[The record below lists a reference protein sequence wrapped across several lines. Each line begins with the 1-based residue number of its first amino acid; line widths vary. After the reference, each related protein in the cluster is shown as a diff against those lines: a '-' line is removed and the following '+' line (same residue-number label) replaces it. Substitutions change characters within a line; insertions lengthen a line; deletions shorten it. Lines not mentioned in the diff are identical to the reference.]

1 MEEEM
6 DWSMPTGA
14 PSLYMLNHPFADG
27 VLEMAGVVKAPEK
40 VLVRI
45 DHKVPPNAPEESLL
59 QRQLMEQARRQGL
72 SFAYGRGM
80 AVHEAAARSQAG
92 DVVLACDPDVLMV
105 GAKGALGLCVSQEE
119 MAKALASDTW
129 MDRESRPLR
138 ISFVGEMA
146 SDVDVRDVGRMLISR
161 LAGRVT
167 ADRVLVFR
175 GGDFSIEER
184 MILCGMMQKLG
195 ARSALFQDFSGACE
209 RVIDLAEVRPSLL
222 LPDGRVTE
230 ACPSVSVQAVFV
242 GGAYG
247 GFLKD
252 MEILAEML
260 KGKRIARGV
269 RLSVAPASG
278 EVYEEAASLGY
289 LAAIMEAGGLVLSQ
303 CATPDYEARIGAA
316 ERMISNDIHNEAGYA
331 GGAVFLSSTRAQAEA
346 ALTGMLDG
354 SERKGIAPQK
364 KSMPRYR
371 EKKAERQTPSART
384 LEGRVWKF
392 GDDIDT
398 DIIIPTQHLSYASWD
413 EVKRHMFEPL
423 RPELAQ
429 KIREGDILV
438 AGSNFGCGSSRE
450 QAAEVI
456 ATSGIRCIIAKSFAR
471 IFFRNAINN
480 GVLLIECPALP
491 DHVREGDTVKVIIN
505 DCILHQGKR
514 YPIPQ
519 IPENLYRLILAGGL
533 VKSVGGTPDVRH

>member
-6 DWSMPTGA
+6 DWHMLMGA
-14 PSLYMLNHPFADG
+14 PSLYVVNHPLADG

-59 QRQLMEQARRQGL
+59 QRQLMEEARRRGL

-80 AVHEAAARSQAG
+80 AAHEAASRAQAG

-129 MDRESRPLR
+129 MDRALRPFR

-161 LAGRVT
+161 LAGRMT

-175 GGDFSIEER
+175 GGDFSLEER

-195 ARSALFQDFSGACE
+195 ARSALFQAFSGAGECE
-209 RVIDLAEVRPSLL
+209 IALAEVRPSLL

-247 GFLKD
+247 GFLQD

-269 RLSVAPASG
+269 RLSVAPASA

-303 CATPDYEARIGAA
+303 CATPDYEARIGEA

-331 GGAVFLSSTRAQAEA
+331 GGAVFLSSTRAAAEA
-346 ALTGMLDG
+346 SLTGMLDG

-371 EKKAERQTPSART
+371 EKKAEMQASSART

-398 DIIIPTQHLSYASWD
+398 DIIIPTQHLSYASWE

-429 KIREGDILV
+429 EIREGDILV

-519 IPENLYRLILAGGL
+519 MPENLYRLIMAGGL

>member
-1 MEEEM
+1 MEEAM
-6 DWSMPTGA
+6 DGNMAMGA
-14 PSLYMLNHPFADG
+14 PSLYVVNHPFADG
-27 VLEMAGVVKAPEK
+27 VLEMAGVVQAPEK

-59 QRQLMEQARRQGL
+59 QRQLMEAAKRQGL

-80 AVHEAAARSQAG
+80 AAHEAASRVQAG

-129 MDRESRPLR
+129 TDRAPSLLR

-146 SDVDVRDVGRMLISR
+146 SDVDARDVGRMLISR

-167 ADRVLVFR
+167 ADSVLVFC
-175 GGDFSIEER
+175 GGDFSLEER

-195 ARSALFQDFSGACE
+195 VRSALFQAFSGAGECE
-209 RVIDLAEVRPSLL
+209 IALAEVRPSLL
-222 LPDGRVTE
+222 RPDGRVTE
-230 ACPSVSVQAVFV
+230 GRLSCGVQAVFV

-252 MEILAEML
+252 MEILAKAL
-260 KGKRIARGV
+260 RGKRIARGV
-269 RLSVAPASG
+269 RLSVAPASA

-331 GGAVFLSSTRAQAEA
+331 GGEVFLSSTRAAAEA
-346 ALTGMLDG
+346 ALSGMLDG
-354 SERKGIAPQK
+354 SERKEIAPQK
-364 KSMPRYR
+364 KSMPCYR
-371 EKKAERQTPSART
+371 EKKAEMQAPSARV

-398 DIIIPTQHLSYASWD
+398 DIIIPTQHLSYASWE

-423 RPELAQ
+423 RPELARE
-429 KIREGDILV
+429 IREGDILV

-514 YPIPQ
+514 YPIPRM
-519 IPENLYRLILAGGL
+519 PENLYRLIMAGGL
-533 VKSVGGTPDVRH
+533 VKSVGGG

>member
-6 DWSMPTGA
+6 DGSMPMGA
-14 PSLYMLNHPFADG
+14 PSLYVLNHPFADG

-59 QRQLMEQARRQGL
+59 QRQLMEEARRRGL

-80 AVHEAAARSQAG
+80 AAHEAASRAQAG

-105 GAKGALGLCVSQEE
+105 GAKGALGLCVSREE

-129 MDRESRPLR
+129 MERAPSPFR

-167 ADRVLVFR
+167 ADTVLVFC
-175 GGDFSIEER
+175 GGDFSLEER

-195 ARSALFQDFSGACE
+195 VRSALFRAFSGAGE

-269 RLSVAPASG
+269 RLSVAPASA

-303 CATPDYEARIGAA
+303 CATPDYEARIGEA

-354 SERKGIAPQK
+354 SERKEIAPQK
-364 KSMPRYR
+364 KSMPLYR
-371 EKKAERQTPSART
+371 EKKAEMQTPFARV

-398 DIIIPTQHLSYASWD
+398 DIIIPTQHLSYASWE

-429 KIREGDILV
+429 KICEGDILV

-514 YPIPQ
+514 YPIPRM
-519 IPENLYRLILAGGL
+519 PDNLYRLIMAGGL
-533 VKSVGGTPDVRH
+533 VKSVGGTPNVRH

>member
-6 DWSMPTGA
+6 DGNMPTGV
-14 PSLYMLNHPFADG
+14 PSLYVLNHPFADG
-27 VLEMAGVVKAPEK
+27 VLEMAGVVQAPEK

-59 QRQLMEQARRQGL
+59 QRQLMEEARRRGL

-80 AVHEAAARSQAG
+80 AAHEAASRVQAG

-129 MDRESRPLR
+129 MDRALRPLR

-146 SDVDVRDVGRMLISR
+146 SDVDARDVGRMLISR

-167 ADRVLVFR
+167 ADSVLVFQ

-195 ARSALFQDFSGACE
+195 VRSALFRAFSGAGE

-222 LPDGRVTE
+222 WPDGCVTE
-230 ACPSVSVQAVFV
+230 GRLSSGVQAVFV

-252 MEILAEML
+252 MEILAKAL
-260 KGKRIARGV
+260 RGKRIARGV
-269 RLSVAPASG
+269 RLSAAPASA

-331 GGAVFLSSTRAQAEA
+331 GGAVFLSSTRAAAEA
-346 ALTGMLDG
+346 ALSGMPDG
-354 SERKGIAPQK
+354 SERKEIAPQK
-364 KSMPRYR
+364 KSMPLYR
-371 EKKAERQTPSART
+371 EKKAEMRVPSSRT
-384 LEGRVWKF
+384 LTGRVWKF

-398 DIIIPTQHLSYASWD
+398 DIIIPTQHLSYASWE

-423 RPELAQ
+423 RLELAQ
-429 KIREGDILV
+429 EIREGDILV

-505 DCILHQGKR
+505 DCILHQGKC
-514 YPIPQ
+514 YPIPRM
-519 IPENLYRLILAGGL
+519 PENLYHLIMAGGL
-533 VKSVGGTPDVRH
+533 VKSVGGD

>member
-1 MEEEM
+1 MEEST
-6 DWSMPTGA
+6 DWNMPTGA
-14 PSLYMLNHPFADG
+14 PSLYVLNHPFADG
-27 VLEMAGVVKAPEK
+27 VLEMAGVMKAPEK

-59 QRQLMEQARRQGL
+59 QRQLMEEARRRGL

-80 AVHEAAARSQAG
+80 AVHEAASRAQAG

-129 MDRESRPLR
+129 MDRAPSPFR

-195 ARSALFQDFSGACE
+195 VRSALFQAFSGAGECE
-209 RVIDLAEVRPSLL
+209 IALAEVRPSLL

-230 ACPSVSVQAVFV
+230 ACPPVSVQAVFV

-252 MEILAEML
+252 MEILAKAL
-260 KGKRIARGV
+260 RGKRIARGV
-269 RLSVAPASG
+269 RLSAAPASA

-331 GGAVFLSSTRAQAEA
+331 GGAVFLSSTRAAAEA
-346 ALTGMLDG
+346 ALSGMLDG
-354 SERKGIAPQK
+354 SERKEIAPQK
-364 KSMPRYR
+364 KSKQLYR
-371 EKKAERQTPSART
+371 EKKAGMQAPSARA

-398 DIIIPTQHLSYASWD
+398 DIIIPTQHLSYASWE

-429 KIREGDILV
+429 EIREGDILV

-491 DHVREGDTVKVIIN
+491 DHVREGDTLKVIIN

-514 YPIPQ
+514 YPIPRM
-519 IPENLYRLILAGGL
+519 PENLYRLILAGGL
-533 VKSVGGTPDVRH
+533 VKSVGGG

>member
-6 DWSMPTGA
+6 DGNMPMGA
-14 PSLYMLNHPFADG
+14 PSLYVLNHPFADG
-27 VLEMAGVVKAPEK
+27 VLEMAGVVQAPEK

-59 QRQLMEQARRQGL
+59 QRQLMEAAKRQGL

-80 AVHEAAARSQAG
+80 AAHEAASRVQAG

-105 GAKGALGLCVSQEE
+105 GAKGALGLCVSREE

-129 MDRESRPLR
+129 MDRALRPLR

-195 ARSALFQDFSGACE
+195 ARSALFQAFSGAGECE
-209 RVIDLAEVRPSLL
+209 IALAEVRPSLL
-222 LPDGRVTE
+222 RPDGRVTE
-230 ACPSVSVQAVFV
+230 GRLSCGVQAVFV

-269 RLSVAPASG
+269 RLSVAPASA

-303 CATPDYEARIGAA
+303 CATPDYEARIGEA

-331 GGAVFLSSTRAQAEA
+331 GGEVFLSSTRAQAEA

-354 SERKGIAPQK
+354 SERKEIAPQK

-371 EKKAERQTPSART
+371 EKKAEMQTPSARA

-398 DIIIPTQHLSYASWD
+398 DIIIPTQHLSYASWE

-429 KIREGDILV
+429 EIREGDILV

-491 DHVREGDTVKVIIN
+491 DHVREGDTVRVIIN

-514 YPIPQ
+514 YPIPRM
-519 IPENLYRLILAGGL
+519 PDNLYRLIMAGGL

>member
-6 DWSMPTGA
+6 DGNMPMGA
-14 PSLYMLNHPFADG
+14 PSLYVLNHPFADG
-27 VLEMAGVVKAPEK
+27 VLEMAGVVQAPEK

-59 QRQLMEQARRQGL
+59 QRQLMEEARRRGL

-80 AVHEAAARSQAG
+80 AAHEAASRAQAG

-129 MDRESRPLR
+129 MDRAPSPLR

-195 ARSALFQDFSGACE
+195 VRSALFRAFSGAGE

-260 KGKRIARGV
+260 RGKRIARGV
-269 RLSVAPASG
+269 RLSVAPASA

-303 CATPDYEARIGAA
+303 CATPDYEARIGEA

-331 GGAVFLSSTRAQAEA
+331 GGEVFLSSTRAAAEA
-346 ALTGMLDG
+346 ALSGMPDG
-354 SERKGIAPQK
+354 SERKEIAPQK
-364 KSMPRYR
+364 KSMPCYR
-371 EKKAERQTPSART
+371 EKKAEMQAPSAGT

-398 DIIIPTQHLSYASWD
+398 DIIIPTQHLSYASWE

-423 RPELAQ
+423 RPELARE
-429 KIREGDILV
+429 IREGDILV

-519 IPENLYRLILAGGL
+519 MPDNLYRLIMAGGL
-533 VKSVGGTPDVRH
+533 VKSVGG

>member
-6 DWSMPTGA
+6 DGNMPTGA
-14 PSLYMLNHPFADG
+14 PSLYVLNHPFADG
-27 VLEMAGVVKAPEK
+27 VLEMAGVVQAPEK

-59 QRQLMEQARRQGL
+59 QRQLMEQAKRQGL
-72 SFAYGRGM
+72 SFAYGWGM
-80 AVHEAAARSQAG
+80 AAHEAASRAQAG

-105 GAKGALGLCVSQEE
+105 GAKGALGLCVSREE
-119 MAKALASDTW
+119 MAKALASDAW
-129 MDRESRPLR
+129 IARESRPLR
-138 ISFVGEMA
+138 ISFVGDMA
-146 SDVDVRDVGRMLISR
+146 SDVDARDVGRMLISR

-167 ADRVLVFR
+167 ADTVLVFC
-175 GGDFSIEER
+175 GGDFSLEER

-195 ARSALFQDFSGACE
+195 VRSALFQAFSGAGECE
-209 RVIDLAEVRPSLL
+209 IALAEVRPSLL
-222 LPDGRVTE
+222 RPDGRVTE
-230 ACPSVSVQAVFV
+230 GRLSCGVQAVFV

-252 MEILAEML
+252 MKILAEML

-269 RLSVAPASG
+269 RLSVAPASA

-331 GGAVFLSSTRAQAEA
+331 GGEVFLSSTRAAAEA
-346 ALTGMLDG
+346 ALSGMPDESTGKEMP
-354 SERKGIAPQK
+354 SQK
-364 KSMPRYR
+364 RRLPVRA
-371 EKKAERQTPSART
+371 EKQAEMRVPSSPT
-384 LEGRVWKF
+384 LTGRVWKF

-398 DIIIPTQHLSYASWD
+398 DIIIPTQHLSYASWE

-429 KIREGDILV
+429 EIREGDILV

-514 YPIPQ
+514 YPIPRM
-519 IPENLYRLILAGGL
+519 PDNLYRLIMAGGL
-533 VKSVGGTPDVRH
+533 VKSVGGD

>member
-1 MEEEM
+1 MEEAM
-6 DWSMPTGA
+6 DWHMPTGA
-14 PSLYMLNHPFADG
+14 PSLYVLNHPFADG
-27 VLEMAGVVKAPEK
+27 VLEMAGVVQAPEK

-59 QRQLMEQARRQGL
+59 QRQLMEEAKRQGL

-105 GAKGALGLCVSQEE
+105 GAKGALGLCLSRQE
-119 MAKALASDTW
+119 MAKALASDAW
-129 MDRESRPLR
+129 MARESRPLR
-138 ISFVGEMA
+138 ISFMGKMA
-146 SDVDVRDVGRMLISR
+146 SDVDVSDVGRMLISC

-167 ADRVLVFR
+167 ADTVLVFC
-175 GGDFSIEER
+175 GGDFSLEER

-195 ARSALFQDFSGACE
+195 VRSALFRAFSGAGE

-230 ACPSVSVQAVFV
+230 GRLSCGVQAVFV

-252 MEILAEML
+252 MEILAKAL
-260 KGKRIARGV
+260 RGKRIARGV
-269 RLSVAPASG
+269 RLSVAPASA

-331 GGAVFLSSTRAQAEA
+331 GGAVFLSSTRAAAEA
-346 ALTGMLDG
+346 ALSGMPDG
-354 SERKGIAPQK
+354 STGKGMPSQK
-364 KSMPRYR
+364 RRLPVRA
-371 EKKAERQTPSART
+371 EKQAEMRVPSSRT
-384 LEGRVWKF
+384 LTGRVWKF

-398 DIIIPTQHLSYASWD
+398 DIIIPTQHLSYASWE

-429 KIREGDILV
+429 EIREGDILV

-491 DHVREGDTVKVIIN
+491 DHVREGDTVTVIIN

-514 YPIPQ
+514 YPIPRM
-519 IPENLYRLILAGGL
+519 PENLYRLILAGGL
-533 VKSVGGTPDVRH
+533 VKSVGGD

>member
-6 DWSMPTGA
+6 DWHMLMGA
-14 PSLYMLNHPFADG
+14 PSLYVVNHPLADG

-59 QRQLMEQARRQGL
+59 QRQLMEEARRRGL

-80 AVHEAAARSQAG
+80 AAHEAASRAQAG

-129 MDRESRPLR
+129 MDRALRPFR

-161 LAGRVT
+161 LAGRMT
-167 ADRVLVFR
+167 ADSVLVFR
-175 GGDFSIEER
+175 GGDFSLEER

-195 ARSALFQDFSGACE
+195 ARSALFQAFSGAGECE
-209 RVIDLAEVRPSLL
+209 IALAEVRPSLL

-247 GFLKD
+247 GFLQD

-269 RLSVAPASG
+269 RLSVAPASAQ
-278 EVYEEAASLGY
+278 VYEKAASLGY

-303 CATPDYEARIGAA
+303 CATPDYEARIGEA

-331 GGAVFLSSTRAQAEA
+331 GGEVFLSSTRAAAEA
-346 ALTGMLDG
+346 ALSGMPDG
-354 SERKGIAPQK
+354 SERKEIAPQK
-364 KSMPRYR
+364 KSMPCYR
-371 EKKAERQTPSART
+371 EKKAGMQVPSARA

-398 DIIIPTQHLSYASWD
+398 DIIIPTQHLSYASWE

-429 KIREGDILV
+429 EIREGDILV

-514 YPIPQ
+514 YPIPRM
-519 IPENLYRLILAGGL
+519 PDNLYRLIMAGGL

>member
-1 MEEEM
+1 MEESI
-6 DWSMPTGA
+6 DWNRPTGA
-14 PSLYMLNHPFADG
+14 PSLYVLNHPFADG

-119 MAKALASDTW
+119 IAKALASDTW
-129 MDRESRPLR
+129 TDRAPSPFR

-167 ADRVLVFR
+167 ADSVLVFR

-184 MILCGMMQKLG
+184 MVLCGMMQKLG
-195 ARSALFQDFSGACE
+195 VRSALFQAFAGAGECE
-209 RVIDLAEVRPSLL
+209 ITLAEVRPSLL

-230 ACPSVSVQAVFV
+230 ECPSVSVQAVFV

-269 RLSVAPASG
+269 RLSVAPASA

-331 GGAVFLSSTRAQAEA
+331 GGAVFLSSTRAAAEA
-346 ALTGMLDG
+346 SLTGMLDG
-354 SERKGIAPQK
+354 SERKEIAPQK

-371 EKKAERQTPSART
+371 EKKAEMQAPSARA

-398 DIIIPTQHLSYASWD
+398 DIIIPTQHLSYASWE

-423 RPELAQ
+423 RPELARE
-429 KIREGDILV
+429 IREGDILV

-514 YPIPQ
+514 YPIPRM
-519 IPENLYRLILAGGL
+519 PENLYRLILAGGL
-533 VKSVGGTPDVRH
+533 VESVGGTPDVRH

>member
-1 MEEEM
+1 MKETI
-6 DWSMPTGA
+6 DWNMPTGA
-14 PSLYMLNHPFADG
+14 PSLYVLNHPLADG
-27 VLEMAGVVKAPEK
+27 VLEMAGVVQAPEK

-59 QRQLMEQARRQGL
+59 QRQLMEAAKRQGL

-80 AVHEAAARSQAG
+80 AAHEAASRAQAG

-129 MDRESRPLR
+129 TDRESRPLR

-146 SDVDVRDVGRMLISR
+146 SDVDARDVGRMLISC

-167 ADRVLVFR
+167 ADSVLVFH

-195 ARSALFQDFSGACE
+195 VRSALFQAFSGAGECE
-209 RVIDLAEVRPSLL
+209 IALAEVRPSLL

-269 RLSVAPASG
+269 RLSVAPASAQ
-278 EVYEEAASLGY
+278 VYEEAASLGY

-303 CATPDYEARIGAA
+303 CATPDYEARIGEA

-346 ALTGMLDG
+346 SLTGMLDG
-354 SERKGIAPQK
+354 SERKEIAPQK

-371 EKKAERQTPSART
+371 EKKAEMQAPSART

-398 DIIIPTQHLSYASWD
+398 DIIIPTQHLSYASWE
-413 EVKRHMFEPL
+413 EVKRYMFEPL

-519 IPENLYRLILAGGL
+519 MPENLYRLIMAGGL
-533 VKSVGGTPDVRH
+533 VKSVTGG

>member
-1 MEEEM
+1 MEESI
-6 DWSMPTGA
+6 DWNRPTGT
-14 PSLYMLNHPFADG
+14 PSLYVLNHPFADG

-119 MAKALASDTW
+119 IAKALASDTW
-129 MDRESRPLR
+129 TDRAPSPFR

-167 ADRVLVFR
+167 ADSVLVFR

-184 MILCGMMQKLG
+184 MVLCGMMQKLG
-195 ARSALFQDFSGACE
+195 VRSALFQAFAGAGECE
-209 RVIDLAEVRPSLL
+209 ITLAEVRPSLL

-230 ACPSVSVQAVFV
+230 ECPSVSVQAVFV

-269 RLSVAPASG
+269 RLSVAPASA

-331 GGAVFLSSTRAQAEA
+331 GGAVFLSSTRAAAEA
-346 ALTGMLDG
+346 SLTGMLDG
-354 SERKGIAPQK
+354 SERKEIAPQK

-371 EKKAERQTPSART
+371 EKKAEMQAPSARA

-398 DIIIPTQHLSYASWD
+398 DIIIPTQHLSYASWE

-423 RPELAQ
+423 RPELARE
-429 KIREGDILV
+429 IREGDILV

-514 YPIPQ
+514 YPIPRM
-519 IPENLYRLILAGGL
+519 PENLYRLILAGGL
-533 VKSVGGTPDVRH
+533 VESVGGTPDVRH

>member
-1 MEEEM
+1 MKETI
-6 DWSMPTGA
+6 DWNMPTGA
-14 PSLYMLNHPFADG
+14 PSLYVLNHPLADG

-59 QRQLMEQARRQGL
+59 QRQLMEAAKRQGL

-80 AVHEAAARSQAG
+80 AAHEAASRAQAG

-129 MDRESRPLR
+129 MDRAPSPLR

-167 ADRVLVFR
+167 ADSVLVFQ

-195 ARSALFQDFSGACE
+195 ARSALFQVFSGAGECE
-209 RVIDLAEVRPSLL
+209 IALAEVRPSLL

-230 ACPSVSVQAVFV
+230 VCPSVSVQAVFV

-269 RLSVAPASG
+269 RLSVAPASAQ
-278 EVYEEAASLGY
+278 VYEEAASLGY

-303 CATPDYEARIGAA
+303 CATPDYEARIGEA

-331 GGAVFLSSTRAQAEA
+331 GGAVFLSSTRAAAEA
-346 ALTGMLDG
+346 SLTGMLDG
-354 SERKGIAPQK
+354 SERKEIAPHK

-371 EKKAERQTPSART
+371 EKKTEMQTPSVRA

-398 DIIIPTQHLSYASWD
+398 DIIIPTQHLSYASWE

-429 KIREGDILV
+429 EIREGDILV

-456 ATSGIRCIIAKSFAR
+456 ATSGIHCIIAKSFAR

-519 IPENLYRLILAGGL
+519 MPENLYRLIMAGGL
-533 VKSVGGTPDVRH
+533 VKSVTGG

>member
-6 DWSMPTGA
+6 DGNMPTGA
-14 PSLYMLNHPFADG
+14 PSLYVLNHPFADG
-27 VLEMAGVVKAPEK
+27 VLEMAGVVQAPEK

-59 QRQLMEQARRQGL
+59 QRQLMEQAKRQGL

-80 AVHEAAARSQAG
+80 AAHEAASRVQAG

-119 MAKALASDTW
+119 MAKALASDAW
-129 MDRESRPLR
+129 IARESRPLR

-146 SDVDVRDVGRMLISR
+146 SDVDARDVGRMLISR

-167 ADRVLVFR
+167 ADSVLVFC
-175 GGDFSIEER
+175 GGDFSLEER

-195 ARSALFQDFSGACE
+195 VRSALFRAFSGAGE

-230 ACPSVSVQAVFV
+230 GRLSCGVQAVFV

-252 MEILAEML
+252 MEILAKAL
-260 KGKRIARGV
+260 RGKRIARGV
-269 RLSVAPASG
+269 RLSVAPASA
-278 EVYEEAASLGY
+278 EVYEEAASLRY

-303 CATPDYEARIGAA
+303 CATPDYEARIGEA
-316 ERMISNDIHNEAGYA
+316 ERMISNDIHNEEDYA
-331 GGAVFLSSTRAQAEA
+331 GGEVFLSSTRAAAEA
-346 ALTGMLDG
+346 ALSGMPDV
-354 SERKGIAPQK
+354 SERKEIAPQK
-364 KSMPRYR
+364 KSKPCYR
-371 EKKAERQTPSART
+371 EKKAEMQAPSARA

-398 DIIIPTQHLSYASWD
+398 DIIIPTQHLSYASWE

-423 RPELAQ
+423 RPKLARE
-429 KIREGDILV
+429 IREGDILV

-491 DHVREGDTVKVIIN
+491 DHVREGDMVKVIIN

-519 IPENLYRLILAGGL
+519 MPENLYRLIMAGGL
-533 VKSVGGTPDVRH
+533 VKSVGGG

>member
-6 DWSMPTGA
+6 DWHMPMGA
-14 PSLYMLNHPFADG
+14 PSLYVLNHPFADG

-129 MDRESRPLR
+129 MDRAPSPFR

-195 ARSALFQDFSGACE
+195 ARSALFQAFSGAGECE
-209 RVIDLAEVRPSLL
+209 IALAEVRPSLL

-230 ACPSVSVQAVFV
+230 ECPSVSVQAVFV

-260 KGKRIARGV
+260 RGKRIARGV
-269 RLSVAPASG
+269 RLSAAPASAQ
-278 EVYEEAASLGY
+278 VYEEAASRGF
-289 LAAIMEAGGLVLSQ
+289 LALIMEAGGLVLSQ
-303 CATPDYEARIGAA
+303 CATPDYEARIGEA
-316 ERMISNDIHNEAGYA
+316 ERMISNDIHNETGYA
-331 GGAVFLSSTRAQAEA
+331 GGAVFLSSTRAAAEA
-346 ALTGMLDG
+346 ALSGMLDG
-354 SERKGIAPQK
+354 SDGKGDAFTEEGAFCER
-364 KSMPRYR
+364 R
-371 EKKAERQTPSART
+371 EEGGNACAIFPDAYGARM
-384 LEGRVWKF
+384 E
-392 GDDIDT
+392 
-398 DIIIPTQHLSYASWD
+398 
-413 EVKRHMFEPL
+413 
-423 RPELAQ
+423 
-429 KIREGDILV
+429 IR
-438 AGSNFGCGSSRE
+438 
-450 QAAEVI
+450 
-456 ATSGIRCIIAKSFAR
+456 
-471 IFFRNAINN
+471 
-480 GVLLIECPALP
+480 
-491 DHVREGDTVKVIIN
+491 
-505 DCILHQGKR
+505 
-514 YPIPQ
+514 
-519 IPENLYRLILAGGL
+519 
-533 VKSVGGTPDVRH
+533 

>member
-1 MEEEM
+1 MEEEK
-6 DWSMPTGA
+6 DWHMPMGA
-14 PSLYMLNHPFADG
+14 PSLYVLNHPFADG
-27 VLEMAGVVKAPEK
+27 VLEMAGVVQAPEK

-59 QRQLMEQARRQGL
+59 QRQLMEQAKRQGL

-80 AVHEAAARSQAG
+80 AAHEAASLAQAG

-105 GAKGALGLCVSQEE
+105 GAKGALGLCVSREE
-119 MAKALASDTW
+119 MAKALASDAW
-129 MDRESRPLR
+129 IARESRPLR

-146 SDVDVRDVGRMLISR
+146 SDVDARDVGRMLISR

-167 ADRVLVFR
+167 ADRVLVFH
-175 GGDFSIEER
+175 GGDFSLEER

-195 ARSALFQDFSGACE
+195 VRSALFRAFSGADE

-222 LPDGRVTE
+222 RPDGRVTE

-252 MEILAEML
+252 MEILAKAL
-260 KGKRIARGV
+260 RGKRIARGV
-269 RLSVAPASG
+269 RLSVAPASA

-303 CATPDYEARIGAA
+303 CATPDYEARIGEA
-316 ERMISNDIHNEAGYA
+316 ERMISNDIHNEASYA
-331 GGAVFLSSTRAQAEA
+331 GGAVFLSSTRAAAEA
-346 ALTGMLDG
+346 ALSGMPDGCTG
-354 SERKGIAPQK
+354 KGRPSQK
-364 KSMPRYR
+364 RGLPVRA
-371 EKKAERQTPSART
+371 EKQAEMQTPSART

-398 DIIIPTQHLSYASWD
+398 DIIIPTQHLSYASWE

-423 RPELAQ
+423 RPELARE
-429 KIREGDILV
+429 IREGDILV

-519 IPENLYRLILAGGL
+519 MPDNLYRLIMAGGL
-533 VKSVGGTPDVRH
+533 VKSVGGG

>member
-1 MEEEM
+1 MEGSN
-6 DWSMPTGA
+6 DWNVPAGA
-14 PSLYMLNHPFADG
+14 PSLYVLNHPFADG

-59 QRQLMEQARRQGL
+59 QRQLMEEARRRGL

-80 AVHEAAARSQAG
+80 AAHEAASRAQAG

-119 MAKALASDTW
+119 MAKALSSNAW
-129 MDRESRPLR
+129 IARESRPLR

-146 SDVDVRDVGRMLISR
+146 SDVYARDVGRMLISR

-167 ADRVLVFR
+167 ADRVLVFC
-175 GGDFSIEER
+175 GGDFSLEER

-195 ARSALFQDFSGACE
+195 VRSALFQAFSGAGE

-230 ACPSVSVQAVFV
+230 ECPSVSVQAVFV

-260 KGKRIARGV
+260 RGKRIARGV
-269 RLSVAPASG
+269 RLSVAPASA

-303 CATPDYEARIGAA
+303 CATPDYEARIGEA

-331 GGAVFLSSTRAQAEA
+331 SGAVFLSSTRAQAEA

-354 SERKGIAPQK
+354 SERKEIASQK

-371 EKKAERQTPSART
+371 EKKVERQATSARA

-429 KIREGDILV
+429 EIREGDILV

-514 YPIPQ
+514 YPIPRM
-519 IPENLYRLILAGGL
+519 PENLYRLIMAGGL
-533 VKSVGGTPDVRH
+533 VKSVRGTPDVRH

>member
-1 MEEEM
+1 M
-6 DWSMPTGA
+6 GA
-14 PSLYMLNHPFADG
+14 PSLYVLNHPFADG
-27 VLEMAGVVKAPEK
+27 VLEMAGVVQAPEK

-59 QRQLMEQARRQGL
+59 QRQLMEAAKRQGL

-80 AVHEAAARSQAG
+80 AAHEAASRAQAG

-105 GAKGALGLCVSQEE
+105 GAKGALGLCVSREE
-119 MAKALASDTW
+119 MAKALASDAW
-129 MDRESRPLR
+129 IARESRPLR
-138 ISFVGEMA
+138 ISFVGDMA
-146 SDVDVRDVGRMLISR
+146 SDVDARDVGRMLISR

-167 ADRVLVFR
+167 ADTVLVFC
-175 GGDFSIEER
+175 GGDFSLEER

-195 ARSALFQDFSGACE
+195 VRSALFQAFSGAGECE
-209 RVIDLAEVRPSLL
+209 IALAEVRPSLL
-222 LPDGRVTE
+222 RPDGRVTE
-230 ACPSVSVQAVFV
+230 GRLSCGVQAVFV

-252 MEILAEML
+252 MKILAEML

-269 RLSVAPASG
+269 RLSVAPASAQ
-278 EVYEEAASLGY
+278 VYEEAASLGY

-331 GGAVFLSSTRAQAEA
+331 GGEVFLSSTRAQAEA

-354 SERKGIAPQK
+354 SERKEIAPQK

-371 EKKAERQTPSART
+371 EKKAEMQTPSART

-398 DIIIPTQHLSYASWD
+398 DIIIPTQHLSYASWE

-505 DCILHQGKR
+505 DCILYQGRR

-519 IPENLYRLILAGGL
+519 MPENLYRLIMAGGL
-533 VKSVGGTPDVRH
+533 VKSVTGG

>member
-6 DWSMPTGA
+6 DGNMPTGA
-14 PSLYMLNHPFADG
+14 PSLYVLNYPFADG
-27 VLEMAGVVKAPEK
+27 VLEMAGVVQAPEK

-59 QRQLMEQARRQGL
+59 QRQLMEQAKRQGL

-80 AVHEAAARSQAG
+80 AAHEAASRAQAG

-105 GAKGALGLCVSQEE
+105 GAKGALGLCVSREE
-119 MAKALASDTW
+119 MAKALASDAW
-129 MDRESRPLR
+129 IARESRPLR
-138 ISFVGEMA
+138 ISFVGDMA
-146 SDVDVRDVGRMLISR
+146 SDVDARDVGRMLISR

-167 ADRVLVFR
+167 ADTVLVFC
-175 GGDFSIEER
+175 GGDFSLEER

-195 ARSALFQDFSGACE
+195 VRSALFQAFSGAGECE
-209 RVIDLAEVRPSLL
+209 IALAEVRPSLL
-222 LPDGRVTE
+222 RPDGRVTE
-230 ACPSVSVQAVFV
+230 GRLSCGVQAVFV

-252 MEILAEML
+252 MKILAEML

-269 RLSVAPASG
+269 RLSVAPASAQ
-278 EVYEEAASLGY
+278 VYEEAASLGY

-331 GGAVFLSSTRAQAEA
+331 GGEVFLSSTRAAAEA
-346 ALTGMLDG
+346 ALSGMPDESTGKEMP
-354 SERKGIAPQK
+354 SQK
-364 KSMPRYR
+364 RRLPVRA
-371 EKKAERQTPSART
+371 EKQAEMRVPSSPT
-384 LEGRVWKF
+384 LTGRVWKF

-398 DIIIPTQHLSYASWD
+398 DIIIPTQHLSYASWE

-429 KIREGDILV
+429 EIREGDILV

-514 YPIPQ
+514 YPIPRM
-519 IPENLYRLILAGGL
+519 PDNLYRLIMAGGL
-533 VKSVGGTPDVRH
+533 VKSVGGD

>member
-6 DWSMPTGA
+6 GGNMPTGA
-14 PSLYMLNHPFADG
+14 PSLYVLNHPFADG

-59 QRQLMEQARRQGL
+59 QRQLMEAAKRQGL

-80 AVHEAAARSQAG
+80 AAHEAASRVQAG

-105 GAKGALGLCVSQEE
+105 GAKGALGLCVSREE
-119 MAKALASDTW
+119 MAKALASDAW
-129 MDRESRPLR
+129 IARESRLLR

-146 SDVDVRDVGRMLISR
+146 SDVDARDVGRMLISR

-167 ADRVLVFR
+167 ADSVLVFQ
-175 GGDFSIEER
+175 GGDFSLEER

-195 ARSALFQDFSGACE
+195 VRSALFRAFSGAGE

-222 LPDGRVTE
+222 RPDGRVTE
-230 ACPSVSVQAVFV
+230 GRLSSCVQAVFV

-252 MEILAEML
+252 MEILAKAL

-269 RLSVAPASG
+269 RLSVAPASA

-289 LAAIMEAGGLVLSQ
+289 LATIMEAGGLVLSQ

-331 GGAVFLSSTRAQAEA
+331 GGEVFLSSTRAVAEA
-346 ALTGMLDG
+346 ALSGMPDGCTG
-354 SERKGIAPQK
+354 KGMPSQK
-364 KSMPRYR
+364 R
-371 EKKAERQTPSART
+371 ELPVRAEKQAEMRVPSSPT
-384 LEGRVWKF
+384 LTGRVWKF

-398 DIIIPTQHLSYASWD
+398 DIIIPTQHLSYASWE

-429 KIREGDILV
+429 EIREGDILV
-438 AGSNFGCGSSRE
+438 AGSNFGCGSPRE

-480 GVLLIECPALP
+480 GVLLIECPPLP

-505 DCILHQGKR
+505 DCILHQGKC
-514 YPIPQ
+514 YPIPRM
-519 IPENLYRLILAGGL
+519 PDNLYRLIMAGGL

>member
-1 MEEEM
+1 MEESI
-6 DWSMPTGA
+6 DWNRPMGA
-14 PSLYMLNHPFADG
+14 PSLYVLNHPLADG

-59 QRQLMEQARRQGL
+59 QRQLMEEARRRGL

-80 AVHEAAARSQAG
+80 AVHEAAALSQAG

-105 GAKGALGLCVSQEE
+105 GAKGALGLCLSRQE
-119 MAKALASDTW
+119 MAKALASDAW
-129 MDRESRPLR
+129 MARESRPLR
-138 ISFVGEMA
+138 ISFVGKMA
-146 SDVDVRDVGRMLISR
+146 SDVDARDVGRMLISR

-175 GGDFSIEER
+175 GGDFSLEER
-184 MILCGMMQKLG
+184 MVLCGMMQKLG
-195 ARSALFQDFSGACE
+195 VRSALFQAFSGAGECE
-209 RVIDLAEVRPSLL
+209 IALAEVRPSLL

-269 RLSVAPASG
+269 RLSVAPAST

-303 CATPDYEARIGAA
+303 CATPDYEARIGSA

-331 GGAVFLSSTRAQAEA
+331 GGEVFLSSTRAAAEA

-354 SERKGIAPQK
+354 SERKEIAPQK

-371 EKKAERQTPSART
+371 EKKAEMQTPSART

-398 DIIIPTQHLSYASWD
+398 DIIIPTQHLSYASWE

-429 KIREGDILV
+429 EIREGDILV

-491 DHVREGDTVKVIIN
+491 DHVREGDTLKVIIN

-514 YPIPQ
+514 YPIPRM
-519 IPENLYRLILAGGL
+519 PENLYRLILAGGL

>member
-6 DWSMPTGA
+6 DGNMPTGA
-14 PSLYMLNHPFADG
+14 PSLYVLNHPFADG

-59 QRQLMEQARRQGL
+59 QRQLMEQAKRQGL

-80 AVHEAAARSQAG
+80 AAHEAASRVQAG

-105 GAKGALGLCVSQEE
+105 GAKGALGLCVSREE

-129 MDRESRPLR
+129 IARAGRLLR

-146 SDVDVRDVGRMLISR
+146 SDVDARDVGRMLISR

-167 ADRVLVFR
+167 ADRVLVFC
-175 GGDFSIEER
+175 GGDFSLEER

-195 ARSALFQDFSGACE
+195 VRSALFRAFSGAGE

-222 LPDGRVTE
+222 RPDGRVTE
-230 ACPSVSVQAVFV
+230 GRLSCGVQAVFV

-252 MEILAEML
+252 MEILAKAL
-260 KGKRIARGV
+260 RGKRIARGV
-269 RLSVAPASG
+269 RLSVAPASA
-278 EVYEEAASLGY
+278 EVYEEAANLGY

-303 CATPDYEARIGAA
+303 CATPDYEARIGEA
-316 ERMISNDIHNEAGYA
+316 ERMISNDIHNEEGYA
-331 GGAVFLSSTRAQAEA
+331 GGAVFLSSTRAAAEA
-346 ALTGMLDG
+346 ALSGMPDG
-354 SERKGIAPQK
+354 SERKEIALQK
-364 KSMPRYR
+364 KSKPLYR
-371 EKKAERQTPSART
+371 EKQVEMQAPSARA

-398 DIIIPTQHLSYASWD
+398 DIIIPTQHLSYASWE

-423 RPELAQ
+423 RPELARE
-429 KIREGDILV
+429 IREGDILV

-514 YPIPQ
+514 YPIPRM
-519 IPENLYRLILAGGL
+519 PDNLYRLIMAGGL

>member
-1 MEEEM
+1 MEESI
-6 DWSMPTGA
+6 DWNRPTGA
-14 PSLYMLNHPFADG
+14 PSLYVLNHPFADG

-119 MAKALASDTW
+119 IAKALASDTW
-129 MDRESRPLR
+129 TDRAPSPFR

-167 ADRVLVFR
+167 ADSVLVFR

-184 MILCGMMQKLG
+184 MVLCGMMQKLG
-195 ARSALFQDFSGACE
+195 VRSALFQAFAGAGECE
-209 RVIDLAEVRPSLL
+209 ITLAEVRPSLL

-230 ACPSVSVQAVFV
+230 ECPSVSVQAVFV

-269 RLSVAPASG
+269 RLSVAPASA

-303 CATPDYEARIGAA
+303 CATPDYDARIGAA

-331 GGAVFLSSTRAQAEA
+331 GGAVFLSSTRAAAEA
-346 ALTGMLDG
+346 SLTGMLDG
-354 SERKGIAPQK
+354 SERKEIAPQK

-371 EKKAERQTPSART
+371 EKKAEMQAPSARA

-398 DIIIPTQHLSYASWD
+398 DIIIPTQHLSYASWE

-423 RPELAQ
+423 RPELARE
-429 KIREGDILV
+429 IREGDILV

-514 YPIPQ
+514 YPIPRM
-519 IPENLYRLILAGGL
+519 PENLYRLILAGGL
-533 VKSVGGTPDVRH
+533 VESVGGTPDVRH

>member
-6 DWSMPTGA
+6 DGNMPMGV
-14 PSLYMLNHPFADG
+14 PSLYVLNHPFADG

-45 DHKVPPNAPEESLL
+45 DHKVPPNAPEESRL
-59 QRQLMEQARRQGL
+59 QRQLMEAAKRQGL

-80 AVHEAAARSQAG
+80 AVHEAASRAQAG

-105 GAKGALGLCVSQEE
+105 GAKGALGLCVPQEE

-129 MDRESRPLR
+129 MDRAPSPFR

-146 SDVDVRDVGRMLISR
+146 SDVDARDVGRMLISR

-167 ADRVLVFR
+167 ADSVLVFC
-175 GGDFSIEER
+175 GGDFSLEER

-195 ARSALFQDFSGACE
+195 VRSALFRAFSGAGE

-222 LPDGRVTE
+222 RPDGRVTE
-230 ACPSVSVQAVFV
+230 GRLSCGVQAVFV

-260 KGKRIARGV
+260 RGKRIARGV
-269 RLSVAPASG
+269 RLSVAPASA

-303 CATPDYEARIGAA
+303 CATPDYEARIGEA

-331 GGAVFLSSTRAQAEA
+331 GGEVFLSSTRAAAEA
-346 ALTGMLDG
+346 ALSGMPDESTGKEMP
-354 SERKGIAPQK
+354 SQK
-364 KSMPRYR
+364 RRLPVRA
-371 EKKAERQTPSART
+371 EKQAEMRVPSSPT
-384 LEGRVWKF
+384 LTGRVWKF

-398 DIIIPTQHLSYASWD
+398 DIIIPTQHLSYASWE

-429 KIREGDILV
+429 EIREGDILV

-514 YPIPQ
+514 YPIPRM
-519 IPENLYRLILAGGL
+519 PDNLYRLIMAGGL
-533 VKSVGGTPDVRH
+533 VKSVGGD

>member
-1 MEEEM
+1 MEEAI
-6 DWSMPTGA
+6 DGNMPTGA
-14 PSLYMLNHPFADG
+14 PSLYVLNHPFADG
-27 VLEMAGVVKAPEK
+27 VLEMAGVVQAPEK

-59 QRQLMEQARRQGL
+59 QRQLMEEARRRRL

-80 AVHEAAARSQAG
+80 AAHEAASRAQAG

-105 GAKGALGLCVSQEE
+105 GAKGALGLCVSREE
-119 MAKALASDTW
+119 MAKALASDAW
-129 MDRESRPLR
+129 IARESRPLR

-146 SDVDVRDVGRMLISR
+146 SDVDARDVGRMLISC

-167 ADRVLVFR
+167 ADRVLVFH
-175 GGDFSIEER
+175 GGDFSLEER

-195 ARSALFQDFSGACE
+195 VRSALFRAFSGAGECE
-209 RVIDLAEVRPSLL
+209 IALAEVRPSLL

-269 RLSVAPASG
+269 RLSVAPASA

-303 CATPDYEARIGAA
+303 CATPDYEARIGEA

-331 GGAVFLSSTRAQAEA
+331 GGEVFLSSTRAQAEA

-354 SERKGIAPQK
+354 SERKEIAPPK
-364 KSMPRYR
+364 KSMPLYR
-371 EKKAERQTPSART
+371 EKKAEMQASSARA

-398 DIIIPTQHLSYASWD
+398 DIIIPTQHLSYASWE

-429 KIREGDILV
+429 EIREGDILV

-514 YPIPQ
+514 YPIPRM
-519 IPENLYRLILAGGL
+519 PDNLYRLIMAGGL
-533 VKSVGGTPDVRH
+533 VKSVGGG

>member
-6 DWSMPTGA
+6 DGNMPTGA
-14 PSLYMLNHPFADG
+14 PSLYVLNHPFADG
-27 VLEMAGVVKAPEK
+27 VLEMAGVVQAPEK

-59 QRQLMEQARRQGL
+59 QRQLMEQAKRQGL

-80 AVHEAAARSQAG
+80 AAHEAASRAQAG

-105 GAKGALGLCVSQEE
+105 GAKGALGLCVSREE
-119 MAKALASDTW
+119 MAKALASDAW
-129 MDRESRPLR
+129 IARESRPLR
-138 ISFVGEMA
+138 ISFVGDMA
-146 SDVDVRDVGRMLISR
+146 SDVDARDVGRMLISR

-167 ADRVLVFR
+167 ADTVLVFC
-175 GGDFSIEER
+175 GGDFSLEES

-195 ARSALFQDFSGACE
+195 VRSALFQAFSGAGECE
-209 RVIDLAEVRPSLL
+209 IALAEVRPSLL
-222 LPDGRVTE
+222 RPDGRVTE
-230 ACPSVSVQAVFV
+230 GRLSCGVQAVFV

-252 MEILAEML
+252 MKILAEML

-269 RLSVAPASG
+269 RLSVAPASAQ
-278 EVYEEAASLGY
+278 VYEEAASLGY

-331 GGAVFLSSTRAQAEA
+331 GGEVFLSSTRAAAEA
-346 ALTGMLDG
+346 ALSGMPDESTGKEMP
-354 SERKGIAPQK
+354 SQK
-364 KSMPRYR
+364 RRLPVRA
-371 EKKAERQTPSART
+371 EKQAEMRVPSSPT
-384 LEGRVWKF
+384 LTGRVWKF

-398 DIIIPTQHLSYASWD
+398 DIIIPTQHLSYASWE

-429 KIREGDILV
+429 EIREGDILV

-514 YPIPQ
+514 YPIPRM
-519 IPENLYRLILAGGL
+519 PDNLYRLIMAGGL
-533 VKSVGGTPDVRH
+533 VKSVGGD

>member
-1 MEEEM
+1 MEEAM
-6 DWSMPTGA
+6 DGNMPTGA
-14 PSLYMLNHPFADG
+14 PSLYVLNHPFADG
-27 VLEMAGVVKAPEK
+27 VLEMAGVVQSPEK

-59 QRQLMEQARRQGL
+59 QRQLMEAAKRQGL

-80 AVHEAAARSQAG
+80 AAHEAASRVQAG

-105 GAKGALGLCVSQEE
+105 GAKGALGLCVSREE
-119 MAKALASDTW
+119 MAKALASDAW
-129 MDRESRPLR
+129 IARESRLLR

-146 SDVDVRDVGRMLISR
+146 SDVDARDVGRMLISR

-167 ADRVLVFR
+167 TDSVLVFC
-175 GGDFSIEER
+175 GGDFSLEER

-195 ARSALFQDFSGACE
+195 VRSALFRAFSGAGE

-230 ACPSVSVQAVFV
+230 GRLSCGVQAVFV

-252 MEILAEML
+252 MEILAKAL
-260 KGKRIARGV
+260 RGKRIARGV
-269 RLSVAPASG
+269 RLSVAPASA

-303 CATPDYEARIGAA
+303 CATPDYEARIGEA

-331 GGAVFLSSTRAQAEA
+331 GGEVFLSSTRAQAEA

-354 SERKGIAPQK
+354 SERKEIAPQK
-364 KSMPRYR
+364 KSMPCYR
-371 EKKAERQTPSART
+371 EKKAEMQAPSAGT

-398 DIIIPTQHLSYASWD
+398 DIIIPTQHLSYASWE

-423 RPELAQ
+423 RPKLARE
-429 KIREGDILV
+429 IREGDILV

-491 DHVREGDTVKVIIN
+491 DHVREGDTLKVIIN

-514 YPIPQ
+514 YPIPRM
-519 IPENLYRLILAGGL
+519 PENLYRLILAGGL
-533 VKSVGGTPDVRH
+533 VKSVGGMPDVRH

>member
-6 DWSMPTGA
+6 DGNMPMGA
-14 PSLYMLNHPFADG
+14 PSLYVLNHPFADG
-27 VLEMAGVVKAPEK
+27 VLEMAGVVQAPEK

-59 QRQLMEQARRQGL
+59 QRQLMEAAKRQGL

-80 AVHEAAARSQAG
+80 AAHEAASRVQAG

-105 GAKGALGLCVSQEE
+105 GAKGALGLCVSREE
-119 MAKALASDTW
+119 MAKALASDAW
-129 MDRESRPLR
+129 IARAGRPLR
-138 ISFVGEMA
+138 ISFVGELA
-146 SDVDVRDVGRMLISR
+146 SDVDARDVGRMLISR

-167 ADRVLVFR
+167 ADTVLVFC
-175 GGDFSIEER
+175 GGDFSLEER

-195 ARSALFQDFSGACE
+195 VRSALFRAFSGAGE

-222 LPDGRVTE
+222 RPDGRVTE
-230 ACPSVSVQAVFV
+230 GRLSCGVQAVFV

-260 KGKRIARGV
+260 RGKRIARGV
-269 RLSVAPASG
+269 RLSVAPASA

-316 ERMISNDIHNEAGYA
+316 ERMISNDIHNEEGYA
-331 GGAVFLSSTRAQAEA
+331 GGDVFLSSTRAQAEA
-346 ALTGMLDG
+346 ALSGMPDGCTG
-354 SERKGIAPQK
+354 KGMPSQK
-364 KSMPRYR
+364 RRMPVRA
-371 EKKAERQTPSART
+371 EKQAEMRVPSSRT
-384 LEGRVWKF
+384 LTGRVWKF

-398 DIIIPTQHLSYASWD
+398 DIIIPTQHLSYASWE

-423 RPELAQ
+423 RPKLARE
-429 KIREGDILV
+429 IREGDILV

-514 YPIPQ
+514 YPIPRM
-519 IPENLYRLILAGGL
+519 PDNLYRLIMAGGL
-533 VKSVGGTPDVRH
+533 VKSVGGG

>member
-1 MEEEM
+1 MEELI
-6 DWSMPTGA
+6 DWNMPTGA
-14 PSLYMLNHPFADG
+14 PSLYVLNHPFADG

-80 AVHEAAARSQAG
+80 AAHEAASLAQAG

-146 SDVDVRDVGRMLISR
+146 SDVDARDVGRMLISR
-161 LAGRVT
+161 LAGRVI

-175 GGDFSIEER
+175 GGDFSLEER
-184 MILCGMMQKLG
+184 MVLCGMMQKLG
-195 ARSALFQDFSGACE
+195 ARSALFQPFSGAGE

-230 ACPSVSVQAVFV
+230 ECPSVSVQAFFV

-354 SERKGIAPQK
+354 SERKEIAPQK

-371 EKKAERQTPSART
+371 EKKVERQASSART

-398 DIIIPTQHLSYASWD
+398 DIIIPTQHLSYASWE

-429 KIREGDILV
+429 EICEGDILV

-514 YPIPQ
+514 YPIPRM
-519 IPENLYRLILAGGL
+519 PDNLYRLIMAGGL

>member
-6 DWSMPTGA
+6 DGNMPTGA
-14 PSLYMLNHPFADG
+14 PSLYVLNHPFADG
-27 VLEMAGVVKAPEK
+27 VLEMAGVVQAPEK

-59 QRQLMEQARRQGL
+59 QRQLMEAAKRQGL

-80 AVHEAAARSQAG
+80 AAHEAASRVQAG

-105 GAKGALGLCVSQEE
+105 GAKGALGLCVSREE
-119 MAKALASDTW
+119 MAKALASDAW
-129 MDRESRPLR
+129 MDRAWRPFR

-146 SDVDVRDVGRMLISR
+146 SDVDARDVGRMLISC

-167 ADRVLVFR
+167 ADSVLVFH
-175 GGDFSIEER
+175 GGDFSIAER

-195 ARSALFQDFSGACE
+195 VRSALFRAFSGAGE

-230 ACPSVSVQAVFV
+230 ACLSVSVQAVFV

-269 RLSVAPASG
+269 RLSVAPASA

-303 CATPDYEARIGAA
+303 CATPDYEARIGEA

-331 GGAVFLSSTRAQAEA
+331 GGEVFLSSTRVQAEA

-354 SERKGIAPQK
+354 SERKEIAPQK

-371 EKKAERQTPSART
+371 EKKAEMQTPSARA

-398 DIIIPTQHLSYASWD
+398 DIIIPTQHLSYASWE

-423 RPELAQ
+423 RPELARE
-429 KIREGDILV
+429 IREGDILV

-491 DHVREGDTVKVIIN
+491 DHVREGDMVKVIIN

-514 YPIPQ
+514 YPIPRM
-519 IPENLYRLILAGGL
+519 PENLYRLIMAGGL
-533 VKSVGGTPDVRH
+533 VKSVGGG

>member
-6 DWSMPTGA
+6 DGNMPMGA
-14 PSLYMLNHPFADG
+14 PSLYVLNHPLADG

-92 DVVLACDPDVLMV
+92 EVVLACDPDVLMV
-105 GAKGALGLCVSQEE
+105 GAKGALGLCLSRQE
-119 MAKALASDTW
+119 MAKALASDAW
-129 MDRESRPLR
+129 MARENRPLR
-138 ISFVGEMA
+138 ISFVGKMA
-146 SDVDVRDVGRMLISR
+146 SDVDVSDVGRMLISR

-167 ADRVLVFR
+167 ADSVLVFQ

-195 ARSALFQDFSGACE
+195 VRSALFQAFSGAGE

-230 ACPSVSVQAVFV
+230 ECPSVSVQAVFV

-260 KGKRIARGV
+260 RGKRIARGV
-269 RLSVAPASG
+269 RLSVAPASA

-331 GGAVFLSSTRAQAEA
+331 GGAVFLSSTRAAAEA
-346 ALTGMLDG
+346 ALSGMPDG
-354 SERKGIAPQK
+354 SERKEIAPQK

-371 EKKAERQTPSART
+371 EKKAEMQAPSARA

-429 KIREGDILV
+429 EIREGDILV

-514 YPIPQ
+514 YPIPRM
-519 IPENLYRLILAGGL
+519 PENLYRLIMAGGL
-533 VKSVGGTPDVRH
+533 VKSVTGG

>member
-6 DWSMPTGA
+6 DGNMPTGA
-14 PSLYMLNHPFADG
+14 PSLYVLNHPFADG
-27 VLEMAGVVKAPEK
+27 VLEMAGVVQAPEK

-59 QRQLMEQARRQGL
+59 QRQLMEAAKRQGL

-119 MAKALASDTW
+119 MAKALASDAW
-129 MDRESRPLR
+129 IARESRPLR

-146 SDVDVRDVGRMLISR
+146 SDVDVSDAGRMLISR

-184 MILCGMMQKLG
+184 MVLCGMMQKLG
-195 ARSALFQDFSGACE
+195 VRSALFQAFSGAGECE
-209 RVIDLAEVRPSLL
+209 IALAEVRPSLL
-222 LPDGRVTE
+222 RPDGRVTE
-230 ACPSVSVQAVFV
+230 ACPPVSVQAVFV

-252 MEILAEML
+252 MEILAKAL
-260 KGKRIARGV
+260 RGKRIARGV
-269 RLSVAPASG
+269 RLSVAPASA

-331 GGAVFLSSTRAQAEA
+331 GGAVFLSSTRAAAEA
-346 ALTGMLDG
+346 ALSGMPDV
-354 SERKGIAPQK
+354 SERKEIAPQK
-364 KSMPRYR
+364 KSKPCYR
-371 EKKAERQTPSART
+371 EKKAEMQAPSARA

-398 DIIIPTQHLSYASWD
+398 DIIIPTQHLSYASWE

-423 RPELAQ
+423 CPELARE
-429 KIREGDILV
+429 IREGDILV

-519 IPENLYRLILAGGL
+519 MPENLYRLILAGGL

>member
-1 MEEEM
+1 
-6 DWSMPTGA
+6 
-14 PSLYMLNHPFADG
+14 
-27 VLEMAGVVKAPEK
+27 MAGAF
-40 VLVRI
+40 LCLR
-45 DHKVPPNAPEESLL
+45 
-59 QRQLMEQARRQGL
+59 
-72 SFAYGRGM
+72 
-80 AVHEAAARSQAG
+80 AG
-92 DVVLACDPDVLMV
+92 DVVLACDPDVFMV

-119 MAKALASDTW
+119 MAKALASDAW
-129 MDRESRPLR
+129 IARESRPLR

-146 SDVDVRDVGRMLISR
+146 SDVDARDVGRMLISC

-167 ADRVLVFR
+167 ADTVLVFC
-175 GGDFSIEER
+175 GGDFSLEER

-195 ARSALFQDFSGACE
+195 VRSALFRAFSGAGE

-230 ACPSVSVQAVFV
+230 GRLSCVQAVFV

-269 RLSVAPASG
+269 RLSVAPASA
-278 EVYEEAASLGY
+278 EVYEEAASLGF
-289 LAAIMEAGGLVLSQ
+289 LSTIMEAGGLVLSQ
-303 CATPDYEARIGAA
+303 CATPDYEACIGAA

-331 GGAVFLSSTRAQAEA
+331 GGAVFLSSTRAAAEA
-346 ALTGMLDG
+346 ALSGMPDENTG
-354 SERKGIAPQK
+354 KGMPSQK
-364 KSMPRYR
+364 RRLPVRA
-371 EKKAERQTPSART
+371 EKQAEMRVPSSPT
-384 LEGRVWKF
+384 LTGRVWKF

-398 DIIIPTQHLSYASWD
+398 DIIIPMQHLSYASWE

-429 KIREGDILV
+429 EIREGDILV
-438 AGSNFGCGSSRE
+438 AGNNFGCGSSRE

-491 DHVREGDTVKVIIN
+491 DHVREGDMVKVIIN
-505 DCILHQGKR
+505 DCVLHQGKR
-514 YPIPQ
+514 YPIPWM
-519 IPENLYRLILAGGL
+519 PDNLYRLIMAGGL

>member
-6 DWSMPTGA
+6 DGNMPTGA
-14 PSLYMLNHPFADG
+14 PSLYVLNHPLADG

-45 DHKVPPNAPEESLL
+45 DHKVPPNAPEKSLL
-59 QRQLMEQARRQGL
+59 QRQLMEEARRRGL

-80 AVHEAAARSQAG
+80 AAHEAASRAQAG

-105 GAKGALGLCVSQEE
+105 GAKGALGLCVSREQ
-119 MAKALASDTW
+119 MAKALASDAW
-129 MDRESRPLR
+129 IARESRLLR

-146 SDVDVRDVGRMLISR
+146 SDVDARDVGRMLISR

-167 ADRVLVFR
+167 ADSVLVFH
-175 GGDFSIEER
+175 GGDFSLEER

-195 ARSALFQDFSGACE
+195 VRSALFQAFSGAGECE
-209 RVIDLAEVRPSLL
+209 IALAEVRPSLL

-230 ACPSVSVQAVFV
+230 ECPSVSVQAVFV

-331 GGAVFLSSTRAQAEA
+331 GGEVFLSSTRAAAEA
-346 ALTGMLDG
+346 ALSGMPDESTG
-354 SERKGIAPQK
+354 KGMPSQK
-364 KSMPRYR
+364 RGLPVRA
-371 EKKAERQTPSART
+371 EKQAEMRVPSSRA

-398 DIIIPTQHLSYASWD
+398 DIIIPTQHLSYASWE

-429 KIREGDILV
+429 EIREGDILV

-491 DHVREGDTVKVIIN
+491 DHVCEGDTVKVIIN

-519 IPENLYRLILAGGL
+519 MPDNLYRLIMAGGL
-533 VKSVGGTPDVRH
+533 VKSVGGG

>member
-1 MEEEM
+1 MEEAIDGNM
-6 DWSMPTGA
+6 AMGA
-14 PSLYMLNHPFADG
+14 PSLYVLNHPFADG

-59 QRQLMEQARRQGL
+59 QRQLMEEARRRGL

-80 AVHEAAARSQAG
+80 AAHEAASRAQAG

-105 GAKGALGLCVSQEE
+105 GAKGALGLCVSREE

-129 MDRESRPLR
+129 MDRALRPLR

-146 SDVDVRDVGRMLISR
+146 SDVDARDVGRMLISR

-167 ADRVLVFR
+167 ADSVLVFQ

-195 ARSALFQDFSGACE
+195 VRSALFRAFSGAGE

-222 LPDGRVTE
+222 RPDGRVTE
-230 ACPSVSVQAVFV
+230 GRLSCGVQAVFV

-269 RLSVAPASG
+269 RLSVAPASA
-278 EVYEEAASLGY
+278 EVYEKAASLGY
-289 LAAIMEAGGLVLSQ
+289 LAVIMEAGGLVLSQ
-303 CATPDYEARIGAA
+303 CATPDYEARIGEA

-331 GGAVFLSSTRAQAEA
+331 GGEVFLSSTRAAAEA
-346 ALTGMLDG
+346 ALSGMPDG
-354 SERKGIAPQK
+354 SERKEIAPQK
-364 KSMPRYR
+364 KSMPCYR
-371 EKKAERQTPSART
+371 EKKAGMQAPSARA

-398 DIIIPTQHLSYASWD
+398 DIIIPTQHLSYASWE

-429 KIREGDILV
+429 EIREGDILV

-514 YPIPQ
+514 YPIPRM
-519 IPENLYRLILAGGL
+519 PDNLYRLIMAGGL
-533 VKSVGGTPDVRH
+533 VKSVGGD

>member
-6 DWSMPTGA
+6 DGNMPMGA
-14 PSLYMLNHPFADG
+14 PSLYVLNHPLADG

-80 AVHEAAARSQAG
+80 AVHEAASRVQAG

-105 GAKGALGLCVSQEE
+105 GAKGALGLCVSREE
-119 MAKALASDTW
+119 MAKALASDAW
-129 MDRESRPLR
+129 IARESRPLR

-146 SDVDVRDVGRMLISR
+146 SDVDARDVGRMLISR

-167 ADRVLVFR
+167 ADSVLVFQ

-195 ARSALFQDFSGACE
+195 VRSALFRAFSGAGE

-222 LPDGRVTE
+222 RSDGRVTE
-230 ACPSVSVQAVFV
+230 GLLSCGVQAVFV

-260 KGKRIARGV
+260 RGKRIARGV
-269 RLSVAPASG
+269 RLSVALASA

-303 CATPDYEARIGAA
+303 CATPDYEARIGEA

-331 GGAVFLSSTRAQAEA
+331 GGEVFLSSTRAAAEA
-346 ALTGMLDG
+346 ALSGMPDESTG
-354 SERKGIAPQK
+354 KGMPSQK
-364 KSMPRYR
+364 RRLPVRA
-371 EKKAERQTPSART
+371 EKQAEMRVPSSRT
-384 LEGRVWKF
+384 LTGRVWKF

-398 DIIIPTQHLSYASWD
+398 DIIIPTQHLSYSSWE

-429 KIREGDILV
+429 EIREGDILV

-505 DCILHQGKR
+505 DCVLHQGKR
-514 YPIPQ
+514 YPIPRM
-519 IPENLYRLILAGGL
+519 PDNLYRLIMAGGL

>member
-6 DWSMPTGA
+6 DWSMPMGA
-14 PSLYMLNHPFADG
+14 PSLYVLNHPLADG

-80 AVHEAAARSQAG
+80 AAHEATSRVQAG

-138 ISFVGEMA
+138 ISFVGKMA
-146 SDVDVRDVGRMLISR
+146 SDVDARDVGRMLISR

-184 MILCGMMQKLG
+184 MVLCGMMQKLG
-195 ARSALFQDFSGACE
+195 ARSALFQDFSGAGE

-242 GGAYG
+242 GGVYG

-269 RLSVAPASG
+269 RLSVAPASA

-303 CATPDYEARIGAA
+303 CATPDYEARIGEA

-354 SERKGIAPQK
+354 SERKEIAPQK

-371 EKKAERQTPSART
+371 EKKAEMQVPAAMAI
-384 LEGRVWKF
+384 EGRVWKF

-398 DIIIPTQHLSYASWD
+398 DIIIPTQHLSYASWE

-429 KIREGDILV
+429 EIREGDILV

-519 IPENLYRLILAGGL
+519 MPENLYRLILAGGL